1 MPVSISSRSTVK
13 VTCSCGALLRVDGPG
28 RYKCP
33 ECRGG
38 VTVREKPS
46 TRRMPL
52 TQTGVIPWSALS
64 PEVRQAFHHGRQQV
78 VAGRG
83 PGAAMRGVTK
93 RMGIKPCRGCWRR
106 AQALDQLGWP
116 VVIGF
121 VVVVVAVS
129 FGLARWVF

>member
-1 MPVSISSRSTVK
+1 
-13 VTCSCGALLRVDGPG
+13 
-28 RYKCP
+28 
-33 ECRGG
+33 

-83 PGAAMRGVTK
+83 PGSAMRGVTK
-93 RMGIKPCRGCWRR
+93 RLGIKPCRNCWRR
-106 AQALDQLGWP
+106 AQALNQLGWP
-116 VVIGF
+116 VVICYT
-121 VVVVVAVS
+121 VVV
-129 FGLARWVF
+129 LAAGAALTRWVF